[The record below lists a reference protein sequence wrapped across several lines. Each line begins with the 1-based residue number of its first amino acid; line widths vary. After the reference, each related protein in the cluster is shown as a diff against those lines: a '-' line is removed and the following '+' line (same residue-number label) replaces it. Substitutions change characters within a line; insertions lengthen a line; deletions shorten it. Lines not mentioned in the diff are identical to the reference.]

1 MKLTQLLPFADN
13 EISGLHYVAGEGPEI
28 TSLHHQSGK
37 VKKGGL
43 FAAFSGGVTDG
54 HKYIPHAIEMG
65 ASAIL
70 AEKFVETGGIPLVIV
85 KNTRMTLSGFSAAFY
100 KFPADRLKLIG
111 ITGTNGKT
119 TTAHIIE
126 HILVTAGIKTGNIGT
141 INCHYGD
148 KMLDTSMTTPESP
161 ELQGFMAEMADA
173 GVTHVVMEVSSH
185 AIDLH
190 RVKDCRFDVAVFT
203 NLTQDHLDYHGTIDK
218 YWECKKKFIRGVAAG
233 SFGKN
238 RAMAVISCDDKR
250 GEELLNSILK
260 EVHNGFI
267 PLISTGSDIDCM
279 IRPGNVKADIN
290 GLRGA
295 ISTPEDTFTFT
306 SSLVGMHNLEN
317 ILNSVGAC
325 IASGIPCEIIKK
337 GIETFSAVPG
347 RLERVPNN
355 SERFIFVDYAHTPDA
370 LEKALNT
377 LSAAK
382 KKRLICI
389 FGCGGD
395 RDKTKRPIMGGIS
408 ACIADITLITSDNP
422 RTENADAIIKDIE
435 KGLPERL
442 ATIGINDLKTALNG
456 VFIEKDRAKAIELAI
471 ASSNPGDIIL
481 IAGKGHEDYQI
492 IGKEKI
498 HFDDKE
504 EALKALEKYSF
515 IE

>member
-1 MKLTQLLPFADN
+1 MKLTQLLPFADR
-13 EISGLHYVAGEGPEI
+13 EISGLHHVAGEGPEI

-43 FAAFSGGVTDG
+43 FAAFRGGLTDG
-54 HKYIPHAIEMG
+54 HKYIAHAIEMG

-70 AEKFVETGGIPLVIV
+70 AEKFVETGDIPLVLV
-85 KNTRMTLSGFSAAFY
+85 KNTRKALSRVSAAFHNY
-100 KFPADRLKLIG
+100 PAKRLKLIG
-111 ITGTNGKT
+111 VTGTNGKT

-141 INCHYGD
+141 VNCHYGD
-148 KMLDTSMTTPESP
+148 IILDTSMTTPEPP
-161 ELQGFMAEMADA
+161 ELHGFLAEMADA

-185 AIDLH
+185 AIDLY
-190 RVKDCRFDVAVFT
+190 RVKDCIFDVAVFT
-203 NLTQDHLDYHGTIDK
+203 NLTQDHLDYHGTIDD
-218 YWECKKKFIRGVAAG
+218 YWECKEKFIRGVAAG
-233 SFGKN
+233 SWGKD
-238 RAMAVISCDDKR
+238 RAMAVINCDDRR
-250 GEELLNSILK
+250 GEGLLNSLLK
-260 EVHNGFI
+260 EIHSGSP
-267 PLISTGSDIDCM
+267 PLISTGTGIDWM

-290 GLRGA
+290 GLRGT
-295 ISTPEDTFTFT
+295 ISTPEETFAFST
-306 SSLVGMHNLEN
+306 SLVGMHNLEN

-355 SERFIFVDYAHTPDA
+355 SKRFIFVDYAHTPDA
-370 LEKALNT
+370 LEKALHT

-382 KKRLICI
+382 KERLICI

-422 RTENADAIIKDIE
+422 RTEDASAIIKDIE
-435 KGLPERL
+435 KGLPESIKI
-442 ATIGINDLKTALNG
+442 IGANELKTASKG
-456 VFIEKDRAKAIELAI
+456 IFIEIDRAKAIERAI

-498 HFDDKE
+498 HFDDRE
-504 EALKALEKYSF
+504 EALKALEKYS
-515 IE
+515 IM

>member
-1 MKLTQLLPFADN
+1 MKLTQLLPFADI
-13 EISGLHYVAGEGPEI
+13 EISGLHHVAGEGPEI

-43 FAAFSGGVTDG
+43 FAAFSGGVSDG
-54 HKYIPHAIEMG
+54 HKYIAHAIEMG
-65 ASAIL
+65 AAAIL
-70 AEKFVETGGIPLVIV
+70 AEKFTDTGETPLVIV
-85 KNTRMTLSGFSAAFY
+85 KNTRMALSNLSAAFHN
-100 KFPADRLKLIG
+100 FPADRLKLIG

-148 KMLDTSMTTPESP
+148 KVIDTSMTTPEPP
-161 ELQGFMAEMADA
+161 ELQGFMAEMAA
-173 GVTHVVMEVSSH
+173 EGITHVVMEVSSH
-185 AIDLH
+185 AIDLY
-190 RVKDCRFDVAVFT
+190 RVRSCSFDVVVFT
-203 NLTQDHLDYHGTIDK
+203 NLTQDHLDYHGTIDN
-218 YWECKKKFIRGVAAG
+218 YWECKEKFIRGVATG
-233 SFGKN
+233 SWGKH
-238 RAMAVISCDDKR
+238 RAMAVINCDDRR
-250 GEELLNSILK
+250 GEGLLNSLLK
-260 EVHNGFI
+260 EIQGGLT
-267 PLISTGSDIDCM
+267 PLISTGTNIDCM
-279 IRPGNVKADIN
+279 IRPGNIKSDIN
-290 GLRGA
+290 GLRGT
-295 ISTPEDTFTFT
+295 ISTPDETFAF
-306 SSLVGMHNLEN
+306 SSTLVGMHNLEN

-355 SERFIFVDYAHTPDA
+355 SERFVFVDYAHTPDA
-370 LEKALNT
+370 LEKALRT
-377 LSAAK
+377 LSSSK
-382 KKRLICI
+382 KERLICV

-408 ACIADITLITSDNP
+408 ACIADITVITSDNP
-422 RTENADAIIKDIE
+422 RTEDADAIIRDIE
-435 KGLPERL
+435 KGLPEGINI
-442 ATIGINDLKTALNG
+442 IGINDLKTASKG
-456 VFIEKDRAKAIELAI
+456 VFIEKDRAIAIKHAI

-504 EALKALEKYSF
+504 EALKSLEKYSF
-515 IE
+515 IQ